1 MAVLAM
7 DGRKWLRVASCCDVD
22 IALGLRMLFRST
34 LFFILQAIVGSALAS
49 DEQESI
55 SIPPLS
61 IQAPA
66 GDSWQMSRKTEFG
79 VVFHRVLVESGGHS
93 MAYVNTFYVHS
104 PDNAAAF
111 QAEVKANVATF
122 FRAPNARVVGTTFHP
137 TNERGYSCVVVR
149 ATIQVVETEPS
160 PPAPAPSTRQARVL
174 LCREP
179 GKQPLGFAVGF
190 TYTAPDPTAAGE
202 SEADAFMNG
211 VRLVRR

>member
-1 MAVLAM
+1 
-7 DGRKWLRVASCCDVD
+7 
-22 IALGLRMLFRST
+22 MLFRPTS
-34 LFFILQAIVGSALAS
+34 LLSIFLAIAGSAIAS
-49 DEQESI
+49 EEHGAI

-61 IQAPA
+61 IQAPT
-66 GDSWQMSRKTEFG
+66 GDSWQIGRKTEFG
-79 VVFHRVLVESGGHS
+79 VVFHRVLVDSGYS

-111 QAEVKANVATF
+111 LAEVKANVATF
-122 FRAPNARVVGTTFHP
+122 FRAPNARVVDTTFHP

-149 ATIQVVETEPS
+149 ATIQVVEAEQSAPT
-160 PPAPAPSTRQARVL
+160 PAPITRQTRVL

-179 GKQPLGFAVGF
+179 GKQPLGFAIGF
-190 TYTAPDPTAAGE
+190 TYTAPAPTAASE